1 MESLAVQRQIREN
14 ASYLQDYFADM
25 SSWEK
30 SMAKKEQQLQGS
42 KRSAAPVR
50 RAVAMSVRESDGS
63 VSIQHPLNA
72 TIDTPSKPTKA
83 PSHHVYDKGY
93 KKWDSF
99 DVVCTGPWTHPILI
113 YALTGCCSEGSRH
126 IQRHPPSRR
135 RGSRGSTPRASNL
148 NSSQESC
155 DGYPKKP
162 STPPPPPVNV
172 PRDLLEKEDG
182 NMHFKQG
189 EFAAAVNCYSRS
201 LSYNPRNPIVLSNRA
216 MAHLKLQQFGKA
228 EADCTAALAVDGG
241 HVKSLVRRASA
252 RNALGKHH
260 AAFADLESALK
271 LDSTSKATIATQ
283 LKSTRDLLKLAIK
296 RTPTTKIHVE
306 VGGGN
311 PETPE
316 PPTPKPRNPQPK
328 PVVVAPK
335 IQVKLPDKVPTTAYE
350 FIRVWNSLKNSPD
363 KTPLR
368 QAYLLRLHPANVPK
382 LFKDSIDAD
391 LLSELLEAL
400 LGFSADQVDFAVE
413 FVAALTRVPR
423 FAMVSMFITAKEKE
437 QVVAFAA
444 GHIRGDEIVA
454 AFT

>member
-14 ASYLQDYFADM
+14 ASYLQDYFSDM
-25 SSWEK
+25 SAWEK

-42 KRSAAPVR
+42 KRSAAPDAALKEV
-50 RAVAMSVRESDGS
+50 
-63 VSIQHPLNA
+63 
-72 TIDTPSKPTKA
+72 DTPSVTPHQDEEDPEEAPPARPTSTRPKKA
-83 PSHHVYDKGY
+83 VT
-93 KKWDSF
+93 
-99 DVVCTGPWTHPILI
+99 VT
-113 YALTGCCSEGSRH
+113 
-126 IQRHPPSRR
+126 
-135 RGSRGSTPRASNL
+135 
-148 NSSQESC
+148 
-155 DGYPKKP
+155 PKKP
-162 STPPPPPVNV
+162 SPPPVNV

-260 AAFADLESALK
+260 AAFADLENALK

-283 LKSTRDLLKLAIK
+283 LKST
-296 RTPTTKIHVE
+296 H
-306 VGGGN
+306 
-311 PETPE
+311 
-316 PPTPKPRNPQPK
+316 
-328 PVVVAPK
+328 
-335 IQVKLPDKVPTTAYE
+335 
-350 FIRVWNSLKNSPD
+350 
-363 KTPLR
+363 
-368 QAYLLRLHPANVPK
+368 
-382 LFKDSIDAD
+382 AD

-400 LGFSADQVDFAVE
+400 LGFSADRVDFALE
-413 FVAALTRVPR
+413 FMAALTRVPR
-423 FAMVSMFITAKEKE
+423 FAMVSMFVTAKEKE

-444 GHIRGDEIVA
+444 GHIRRDEIVA

>member
-14 ASYLQDYFADM
+14 ASYLQDYFSDM
-25 SSWEK
+25 SAWEK

-50 RAVAMSVRESDGS
+50 RAVAMSVRGSDGS

-83 PSHHVYDKGY
+83 PSQHVYDKGY

-99 DVVCTGPWTHPILI
+99 DVDA
-113 YALTGCCSEGSRH
+113 ALKEVDT
-126 IQRHPPSRR
+126 PSV
-135 RGSRGSTPRASNL
+135 TPDQDEEDPEEAPAARPTLTRPKKVLTAA
-148 NSSQESC
+148 
-155 DGYPKKP
+155 PKKP
-162 STPPPPPVNV
+162 SPPSPVNV

-283 LKSTRDLLKLAIK
+283 LKST
-296 RTPTTKIHVE
+296 H
-306 VGGGN
+306 
-311 PETPE
+311 
-316 PPTPKPRNPQPK
+316 
-328 PVVVAPK
+328 
-335 IQVKLPDKVPTTAYE
+335 
-350 FIRVWNSLKNSPD
+350 
-363 KTPLR
+363 
-368 QAYLLRLHPANVPK
+368 
-382 LFKDSIDAD
+382 AD

-400 LGFSADQVDFAVE
+400 LGFSADRVDFAVE
-413 FVAALTRVPR
+413 FMAALTRVPR
-423 FAMVSMFITAKEKE
+423 FAMVSMFVTAKEKE

-444 GHIRGDEIVA
+444 GHIRRDEIVA

>member
-14 ASYLQDYFADM
+14 ASYLQDYFSDM
-25 SSWEK
+25 SAWEK
-30 SMAKKEQQLQGS
+30 SMAKKEQQLHGS

-50 RAVAMSVRESDGS
+50 RAVAMSVRGSDGS

-99 DVVCTGPWTHPILI
+99 DVDA
-113 YALTGCCSEGSRH
+113 ALKEVDTSSVTPHQDEEDPEEA
-126 IQRHPPSRR
+126 PPARPT
-135 RGSRGSTPRASNL
+135 STRPKKAVTAA
-148 NSSQESC
+148 
-155 DGYPKKP
+155 PKKP
-162 STPPPPPVNV
+162 STPPPSPPPVNV

-189 EFAAAVNCYSRS
+189 EIAAAVNCYSRS

-306 VGGGN
+306 VGDNN

-328 PVVVAPK
+328 PVVVPK

-350 FIRVWNSLKNSPD
+350 FIRVWNSLKHSPD

-368 QAYLLRLHPANVPK
+368 QAYLLRLRPANVPK